1 MWNFSLQLNVIQPW
15 LTRKENWGTVQ
26 CHLPWSLHQVW
37 VSVNQACHTW
47 WSSQLRAALWHN
59 FLVWGGDSMILADP
73 VTFGVL
79 LTSSEKDTI
88 FPPVFLM
95 KANNGRNL
103 GYESLS
109 ELNEDI
115 QRCQKIFC
123 RWWFERRSWDRAWL
137 WWRRCTENILFRE
150 RNNLT
155 GCSPYYVVPAFER
168 GVQ

>member
-1 MWNFSLQLNVIQPW
+1 
-15 LTRKENWGTVQ
+15 
-26 CHLPWSLHQVW
+26 
-37 VSVNQACHTW
+37 
-47 WSSQLRAALWHN
+47 
-59 FLVWGGDSMILADP
+59 MILADP

-88 FPPVFLM
+88 FPSVFLM

-123 RWWFERRSWDRAWL
+123 R
-137 WWRRCTENILFRE
+137 
-150 RNNLT
+150 
-155 GCSPYYVVPAFER
+155 
-168 GVQ
+168 